1 MASRISVIT
10 PSYNQSQ
17 FLEKTIQSVVSQQY
31 PNLEY
36 IIIDGGSSDG
46 SVEII
51 KKYEKYLAF
60 WCSEKDKGMYH
71 AIQKGF
77 EKSTGDILT
86 WINSD
91 DLLFPNSLKRAN
103 EIFNRYSQVEWLGG
117 STCRIDENS
126 DVVYV
131 SAPRKWNRFNYYLG
145 DFKFIQQEGTFWR
158 RSLWENAGG
167 YINASYHLA
176 GDFEL
181 WLRFFKHADFYT
193 LSAPLGCFRVR
204 KENQKTLESMDA
216 YLREMQMAVEASPLG
231 RSEQKLIGKYIF
243 YLRWISKIP
252 GIARSA
258 AIKDY
263 FCGEILKYPPSFQ
276 FDQRMQKFLLQK
288 EE

>member
-10 PSYNQSQ
+10 PSFNQSQ

-158 RSLWENAGG
+158 RSLWEKAGG
-167 YINASYHLA
+167 CINTSYQLA
-176 GDFEL
+176 GDLDL
-181 WLRFFKHADFYT
+181 WLRFFRYADFYA
-193 LSAPLGCFRVR
+193 LCAPLGCFRVR
-204 KENQKTLESMDA
+204 KENQKTLESMDD
-216 YLREMQMAVEASPLG
+216 YIVEA
-231 RSEQKLIGKYIF
+231 QKAIAGFPVRKEDRRRMDKYRF

-252 GIARSA
+252 LLA
-258 AIKDY
+258 ASPKVKNH
-263 FCGEILKYPPSFQ
+263 FCGEILQFPSEFY
-276 FDQRMQKFLLQK
+276 FDQREQQFLMRS
-288 EE
+288 